1 LNWISKF
8 IKPKIKS
15 LLKKRS
21 AGKDKTALWI
31 NCECKSLIYKDEL
44 FNNLNVCPKCGSHH
58 KLTCEERF
66 KIFFDEKKYTILET
80 PLPKDNPLQFPDYE
94 KKLKKAREKTKQ
106 PDAVL
111 IADGK
116 LNGMRVTVGVQNFFF
131 NGGAVGAAS
140 GEAFIHGVQYAI
152 NNKTPFIFFSGS
164 GGQKM
169 QEGAIALMQMTR
181 TVLAVNEFKKHK
193 LPYIVVMTN
202 PTSGGVTAS
211 FASLGDTIIGEPKAT
226 ICFAGARVVRDTMK
240 EELPPGFQQ
249 SEFVK
254 DHGGID
260 IVCERKNL
268 RSKISTLLSILL
280 KKKESQQA
288 ISETSDVTTFDETLP
303 KASKA
308 I

>member
-1 LNWISKF
+1 MNWITKF

-21 AGKDKTALWI
+21 AGGDKTALWTT
-31 NCECKSLIYKDEL
+31 CECKNLIYKDEL
-44 FNNLNVCPKCGSHH
+44 FNNLSVCPNCGSHH

-66 KIFFDEKKYTILET
+66 KIFFDNREYTILET
-80 PLPKDNPLQFPDYE
+80 PLPKDNPLRFPDYE

-106 PDAVL
+106 PDAIL

-116 LNGMRVTVGVQNFFF
+116 LDGMRVTVGVQSFFF
-131 NGGAVGAAS
+131 IGGAVGSAS
-140 GEAFIHGVQYAI
+140 GEAFIHGIQYAI

-169 QEGAIALMQMTR
+169 QEGTIALMQMTR
-181 TVLAVNEFKKHK
+181 TVLAVNELKKHN

-211 FASLGDTIIGEPKAT
+211 FASLADTIIAEPKAV

-240 EELPPGFQQ
+240 EELPEGFQTA
-249 SEFVK
+249 EFVR
-254 DHGGID
+254 DHGGVD
-260 IVCERKNL
+260 LVCERKHL

-280 KKKESQQA
+280 KKKEGQA

-308 I
+308 V